1 MGTLLTRRRYQ
12 RFVLRPMYAP
22 VSVRDLTT
30 GAGPIDG
37 HAYDI
42 SEGGMRFEADERLA
56 PENELA
62 MQITL
67 PSPAGDDLGPGYTI
81 TAFARVVWSEE
92 DDEHPPFRCAAVFT
106 GFARLGDRERLVRE
120 FATGR
125 YRLVG

>member
-1 MGTLLTRRRYQ
+1 MGTLVNRRRYQ
-12 RFVLRPMYAP
+12 RFMLRPMYAP
-22 VSVRDLTT
+22 ISVRDLTS

-42 SEGGMRFEADERLA
+42 SEGGMRFEVDERLT
-56 PENELA
+56 PGHEIA

-67 PSPAGDDLGPGYTI
+67 PTNGEEEIGPGRTV
-81 TAFARVVWSEE
+81 TAFARVVWGEE
-92 DDEHPPFRCAAVFT
+92 EDEHPPFRCAAVFT